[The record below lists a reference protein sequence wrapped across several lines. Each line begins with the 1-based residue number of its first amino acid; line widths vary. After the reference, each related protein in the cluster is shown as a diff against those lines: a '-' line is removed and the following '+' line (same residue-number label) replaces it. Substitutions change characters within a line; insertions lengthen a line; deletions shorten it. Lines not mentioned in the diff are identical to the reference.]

1 MTKRYGG
8 SVGGKQTK
16 RKSHK
21 YLRKKH
27 RATKRAY
34 RRRHKRAKSI
44 RAKRRTRVNKIRNMH
59 GGVVGL
65 KGALLTSALTGA
77 AGAHTS
83 GNKASLLDG
92 AIDKAAGP
100 WPVPASQDTQTPA
113 LPRPQPLRTWPDGQA
128 AQNLHVSWPGPWPVP
143 SSGPWANLGMN
154 KEDPTAKPPSTKQ
167 QQQALSKRRNQ
178 GNGQGEDLGR
188 ALQGKVTWDS
198 LMTGPD

>member
-1 MTKRYGG
+1 MRKKMTKRYGG

-34 RRRHKRAKSI
+34 RRRHKRVKSI

-59 GGVVGL
+59 GGVVGW

-77 AGAHTS
+77 AGAGVDPTEAHMAAAEIYPS
-83 GNKASLLDG
+83 GNKASRLDG

-100 WPVPASQDTQTPA
+100 SSGPSSGPPTAPWAGPLPV
-113 LPRPQPLRTWPDGQA
+113 
-128 AQNLHVSWPGPWPVP
+128 
-143 SSGPWANLGMN
+143 SGPWANLGMN
-154 KEDPTAKPPSTKQ
+154 KENPTAKPPSTEEEED
-167 QQQALSKRRNQ
+167 ALSKRRNQ
-178 GNGQGEDLGR
+178 GKGQGEELRDGLHGKLG
-188 ALQGKVTWDS
+188 WED
-198 LMTGPD
+198 LMTPGL